1 MGRAHVRRE
10 RDVIRRAARQKTQ
23 RERGRD
29 DEERWMRGCFEKDT
43 ESSAGTA
50 WLGYLSCCTTVFKGA
65 VHPKIKMQSLT
76 HPLVVIHSLIHSG
89 FTHTK
94 EILQNVASDWL

>member
-50 WLGYLSCCTTVFKGA
+50 
-65 VHPKIKMQSLT
+65 
-76 HPLVVIHSLIHSG
+76 
-89 FTHTK
+89 
-94 EILQNVASDWL
+94 